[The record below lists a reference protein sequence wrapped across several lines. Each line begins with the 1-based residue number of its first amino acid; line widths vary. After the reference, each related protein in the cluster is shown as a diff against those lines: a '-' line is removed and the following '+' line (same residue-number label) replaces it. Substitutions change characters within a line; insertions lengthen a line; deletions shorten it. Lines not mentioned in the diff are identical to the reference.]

1 MCLVFISINNHPDYK
16 LIVAANRDEFY
27 ERKTLP
33 AHFWEDHPHI
43 VGGRD
48 GEASGTWMAMSKHGK
63 ISMVTNYRDPFN
75 INPKAPSRGQL
86 VSDYLLNG
94 ERPNDYL
101 NHVEKRGKA
110 YNGFNLVVGTPDELY
125 YYSNYKQGIERI
137 PAGLHGLS
145 NHLLNT
151 PWPKVER
158 GIEKMQSTLTSKS
171 IEPTKLFDVLY
182 DDQTAP
188 KEKLPDTGVDKERE
202 LVLSSIFIKS
212 PNYGT
217 RCSTVVMVDRNNQV
231 QYSERVYDLTT
242 FDYTV
247 NTFEF
252 KIT

>member
-1 MCLVFISINNHPDYK
+1 
-16 LIVAANRDEFY
+16 
-27 ERKTLP
+27 
-33 AHFWEDHPHI
+33 
-43 VGGRD
+43 
-48 GEASGTWMAMSKHGK
+48 
-63 ISMVTNYRDPFN
+63 
-75 INPKAPSRGQL
+75 
-86 VSDYLLNG
+86 
-94 ERPNDYL
+94 
-101 NHVEKRGKA
+101 
-110 YNGFNLVVGTPDELY
+110 
-125 YYSNYKQGIERI
+125 
-137 PAGLHGLS
+137 
-145 NHLLNT
+145 
-151 PWPKVER
+151 
-158 GIEKMQSTLTSKS
+158 MQSTLTSKS